1 MDLTAGKTAELS
13 LITRKSINSIFQK
26 IRLRLV
32 EECARHAPI
41 RTGEIE
47 VDESYFGR
55 KRIRGKRGRGAGGK
69 TIVFGIFKRNGWV
82 YTEIVPN
89 CQKRTLQA
97 IIRGMSGLTSSS
109 VRRFLNI
116 FQMTSCRWE

>member
-1 MDLTAGKTAELS
+1 MDLTAGKTAELTKV
-13 LITRKSINSIFQK
+13 TRKSVNSIFQK
-26 IRLRLV
+26 IRIRLV

-47 VDESYFGR
+47 IDESYFGR
-55 KRIRGKRGRGAGGK
+55 RRIRGKRGRGAGGK

-89 CQKRTLQA
+89 CQKARCRPLYEGKSVLTLLSTPTNGA
-97 IIRGMSGLTSSS
+97 VTMAWS
-109 VRRFLNI
+109 
-116 FQMTSCRWE
+116 M